1 MIRPWKTLARRVLL
15 RRPPWLEI
23 GEEDIELPD
32 GRVIE
37 NFSRITTR
45 DFAIV
50 VPLTADDH
58 TMLIRSY
65 KHGVR
70 AISRSF
76 PAGYLE
82 DGEEPL
88 AGAKR
93 ELREETG
100 WEADEW
106 TPLGRFVVD
115 GNYGYGTM
123 HAYLATGA
131 RPVAEPESGD
141 LEEMELERVPWD
153 EAIAALHRG
162 EMKQL
167 ASAAALG
174 LACLARERAMTEG
187 SAKRGWPS

>member
-1 MIRPWKTLARRVLL
+1 MIHPWKTIARRVLL

-23 GEEDIELPD
+23 GEEDIALPD

-37 NFSRITTR
+37 NFSYIETR

-50 VPLTADDH
+50 VPLTVDDH

-70 AISRSF
+70 GISRSF

-82 DGEEPL
+82 AGEDPL
-88 AGAKR
+88 DGAKR
-93 ELREETG
+93 ELLEEAG
-100 WEADEW
+100 WAAETW
-106 TPLGRFVVD
+106 VPLGTFSVD
-115 GNYGYGTM
+115 GNYGAGTM
-123 HAYLATGA
+123 HAFLATGA
-131 RPVAEPESGD
+131 KAVAEPNSGD
-141 LEEMELERVPWD
+141 LEEMILERVPW
-153 EAIAALHRG
+153 AAAVAALRAG

-174 LACLARERAMTEG
+174 LATLAREQATADG
-187 SAKRGWPS
+187 SGSRSS